1 MPAALLPEMTFE
13 MLFQEF
19 TSLLASPVHQAGA
32 GSPLQSIMHCTIDFQ
47 QEIGLFNT
55 RFTGTNV
62 CTANVSMVQLQKSAS
77 RSHPAT
83 ALQANFSLC
92 EKPPGL
98 TRAAA
103 AKVINSMAI
112 KHTNY

>member
-47 QEIGLFNT
+47 QETGLFNT

-62 CTANVSMVQLQKSAS
+62 CTANVSMVRLQKSQHHA
-77 RSHPAT
+77 AT
-83 ALQANFSLC
+83 QPHRCKQPFLFVRNPQ
-92 EKPPGL
+92 
-98 TRAAA
+98 
-103 AKVINSMAI
+103 V
-112 KHTNY
+112 